1 MLPETNTRRDTGLD
15 SARAFALLLML
26 IPVSVSLNLVPGKHL
41 SWLSQVLPQ
50 ALDLF
55 AVILGAA
62 AYLYSRKVAFP
73 QFFAS
78 SIVRFLAFCVLGW
91 VLAQLPH
98 STFADQAF
106 SGWKDFPIRFE
117 MLLPL
122 AVLTLLSIGLVY
134 MPFWVQLAVTVLA
147 SPAVPFTYA
156 RLRVGG
162 GAAAPGRS
170 AGWGH
175 VVGLMHSMVIT
186 AHCDDQPFRP
196 ACG

>member
-50 ALDLF
+50 ALNLF

-91 VLAQLPH
+91 ILAQLPH

-106 SGWKDFPIRFE
+106 PGGKTSPS
-117 MLLPL
+117 
-122 AVLTLLSIGLVY
+122 VSICFCL
-134 MPFWVQLAVTVLA
+134 
-147 SPAVPFTYA
+147 
-156 RLRVGG
+156 
-162 GAAAPGRS
+162 
-170 AGWGH
+170 
-175 VVGLMHSMVIT
+175 
-186 AHCDDQPFRP
+186 
-196 ACG
+196 

>member
-50 ALDLF
+50 ALNLF

-106 SGWKDFPIRFE
+106 SGWKDFPIRFD

-147 SPAVPFTYA
+147 SPAVPFTYE
-156 RLRVGG
+156 RLSVGG
-162 GAAAPGRS
+162 WTADDWLHRTIPAIVNES
-170 AGWGH
+170 AGTMFQD
-175 VVGLMHSMVIT
+175 GL
-186 AHCDDQPFRP
+186 
-196 ACG
+196 